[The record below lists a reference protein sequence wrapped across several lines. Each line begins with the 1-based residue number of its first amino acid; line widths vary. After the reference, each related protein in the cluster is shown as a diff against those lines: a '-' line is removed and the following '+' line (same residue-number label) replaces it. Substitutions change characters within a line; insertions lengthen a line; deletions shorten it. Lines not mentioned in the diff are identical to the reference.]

1 MFFLIFPPKNE
12 TRGSIHVKVLPLL
25 DGNPGSGDRE
35 NRIAP
40 APIRT
45 RDTVMTSAHIDSNGS
60 YLEPMLRKLEYWHKL
75 SPEDQAAILSLPH
88 TVRRLETHHYIVRE
102 FDRAEYSC
110 ALLSGFAIRHK
121 IVAGGQRQIIAI
133 HMKGEMVDLQ
143 NSLLGRA
150 DHSVQMLTAGK
161 VAMIARDAIKRIA
174 FERPAV
180 GHAMWTDSLVDAS
193 ISREWIANV
202 GRRNA
207 RTRLA
212 HLLCEFSLRLKVSG
226 MGEQNNYELPM
237 TQDQLADATGL
248 TSVHVNRTIR
258 GLEKEGLIERSNP
271 RVIGIGD
278 WRKLAEAG
286 DFNSNYLHL
295 KDGEPALLD

>member
-1 MFFLIFPPKNE
+1 
-12 TRGSIHVKVLPLL
+12 VK
-25 DGNPGSGDRE
+25 
-35 NRIAP
+35 
-40 APIRT
+40 
-45 RDTVMTSAHIDSNGS
+45 TSVDVSNGS
-60 YLEPMLRKLEYWHKL
+60 LLQPMFQKLAYWQRL
-75 SPEDQAAILSLPH
+75 TPDDQAAILALPH
-88 TVRRLETHHYIVRE
+88 TVRKLEAHHYIIRE

-110 ALLSGFAIRHK
+110 VLLSGFAIRHK

-133 HMKGEMVDLQ
+133 HMKGEIVDLQ

-161 VAMIARDAIKRIA
+161 VAMIARDEIKRIA

-180 GHAMWTDSLVDAS
+180 GQALWTDSLVDAS

-202 GRRNA
+202 GRRDA
-207 RTRLA
+207 RTRLS
-212 HLLCEFSLRLKVSG
+212 HLLCEFALRLKVAG
-226 MGEQNNYELPM
+226 MGEHNNYELPM

-248 TSVHVNRTIR
+248 TAVHINRTMR
-258 GLEKEGLIERSNP
+258 GLEKDGLIERSNP
-271 RVIGIGD
+271 RLIEIGD

-295 KDGEPALLD
+295 KDGEPALAD